1 MGEVDGLEEVN
12 GRVPHGMMAMDVEKL
27 ATTGALFEAVEEG
40 HRKGPGA
47 QTSEDAGVEG
57 EGVKGAYGGTWC
69 DRWCGAYLK
78 MP

>member
-1 MGEVDGLEEVN
+1 
-12 GRVPHGMMAMDVEKL
+12 MMAMDVEKL

-78 MP
+78 MS